1 MRKQLLTRIAIFAL
15 IATFFV
21 LLAVPAYAAG
31 IPGDADQNGHLTR
44 GELSSYIMS
53 YMSGNGNINLHEVQD
68 SAYIY
73 VYWGGTS
80 KTVKDSTNKTF
91 TFNRPIRK
99 IIPLT
104 TQSFEMM
111 RTLNST
117 DRIIAVPKY
126 IVEDSFYY
134 PGYQNYTNVGDT
146 FTPDVEKIVSCNP
159 DVVIVYTSTKAA
171 VLDDKLKGT
180 NITVM
185 RFDFSKLSTYVDEI
199 NRLSDLLDKKDR
211 ANEYIAFYN
220 EKVGR
225 IQNVVATIPQNEK
238 PRVYLEGDFGS
249 GKNYQACG
257 KAHGHDEMLTLAGGV
272 NIFGD
277 ISYYQTVSPESVIK
291 KNPQVIMKYKYPA
304 GDINRNVNNTTDLQV
319 IRNEVLSRPE
329 LQKVEA
335 VKNGKVYVYDWYSTR
350 GGAAYYLCIE
360 QMAKWCYPDRFK
372 DVNPRADYAEY
383 LQKFQG
389 LNIDLNHTGV
399 FFYPE
404 S

>member
-1 MRKQLLTRIAIFAL
+1 ML
-15 IATFFV
+15 FFMMV
-21 LLAVPAYAAG
+21 VTPAFAAG
-31 IPGDADQNGHLTR
+31 IPGDADQNGHLTLS
-44 GELSSYIMS
+44 ELSSYIMS
-53 YMSGNGNINLHEVQD
+53 YMSGNGNMNLQD
-68 SAYIY
+68 IRDSSYVY

-80 KTVKDSTNKTF
+80 KMVNDSTNKTF

-99 IIPLT
+99 IISLT

-126 IVEDSFYY
+126 IIEDSFYY

-146 FTPDVEKIVSCNP
+146 FTPDVEKIVSCDP
-159 DVVIVYTSTKAA
+159 DLVIVYTSTKTT

-185 RFDFSKLSTYVDEI
+185 RFDFNKLSTYVDEI
-199 NRLSDLLDKKDR
+199 NRLSDLVDKKDR

-225 IQNVVATIPQNEK
+225 IQNVVTTIPQNEK
-238 PRVYLEGDFGS
+238 PTVYLEADFGN
-249 GKNYQACG
+249 GKGYQTCG
-257 KAHGHDEMLTLAGGV
+257 KTHSHDEMLTLAGGV

-277 ISYYQTVSPESVIK
+277 INYYQTVSPESVIK
-291 KNPQVIMKYKYPA
+291 KNPQIIMKYKYPA
-304 GDINRNVNNTTDLQV
+304 GDINRNINNTTDLQV

-360 QMAKWCYPDRFK
+360 QMAKWCHPDRLK